1 MPRKN
6 FKALR
11 DEVMRRPGAAE
22 RVAAERQELLARIGL
37 YELRQERMLS
47 QIDLAKEL
55 GVTQSAV
62 SKFEHGADPRIST
75 LREYVAGLG
84 GELEVRARFGDREVL
99 LELGEETESEGLP
112 ETG

>member
-6 FKALR
+6 FKQLR
-11 DEVMRRPGAAE
+11 DELMSQPGAAE
-22 RVAAERQELLARIGL
+22 AMAAARQELLARIGL
-37 YELRQERMLS
+37 YELRQERMIS
-47 QIDLAKEL
+47 QMDLAKDL
-55 GVTQSAV
+55 GVTQSAI

-84 GELEVRARFGDREVL
+84 GELEVRARFGEREVL
-99 LELGEETESEGLP
+99 LEFGDRPELEGLA

>member
-6 FKALR
+6 FKKLR
-11 DEVMRRPGAAE
+11 DEVMARPGAAE
-22 RVAAERQELLARIGL
+22 RQAAYRQELLAEIGL
-37 YELRQERMLS
+37 YELRQERMVS
-47 QIDLAKEL
+47 QMDLAKEL

-75 LREYVAGLG
+75 LRDYIAGLG
-84 GELEVRARFGDREVL
+84 GELDVRARFPDREVT
-99 LELGEETESEGLP
+99 LEFGNDSEGLA